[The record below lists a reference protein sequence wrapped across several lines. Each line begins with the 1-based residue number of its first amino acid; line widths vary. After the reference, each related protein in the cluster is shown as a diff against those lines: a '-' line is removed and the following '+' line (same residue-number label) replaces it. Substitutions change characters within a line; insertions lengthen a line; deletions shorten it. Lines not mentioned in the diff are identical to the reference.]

1 MSWNDNHRGL
11 PDKAYLVGRLSM
23 NSSRN
28 LSIGLLSI
36 FLLVLVV
43 WVYVGHAK
51 SQLAE
56 RFPAPGLLLD
66 VGGYRSHLHCLGEG
80 PPTVIFEAGLNE
92 FSPVWTQVQNQTAKF
107 SRACAYDRAGFGWS
121 ERGTLPRTAAN
132 MVRELYI
139 LLARAGIKGPL
150 VIVGHSFGGLLARQY
165 VQTYPDE
172 VIGLVLV
179 DATHE
184 DYLRRIP
191 AVTQGLDQ
199 TVKEFRTLSW
209 VSRLGLMALAP
220 ERIPARGLE
229 GEALARY
236 RAVLATSPFFDTAAE
251 ETATFEQNLAAARAL
266 PLGTL
271 GDMPL
276 VVLSRGQPEPL
287 PFLNVEQ
294 NARYERE
301 WAGLQS
307 QLASLSTRGRQIIAT
322 RSAHAIP
329 LTEPQLV
336 VDAIRSVAATAP

>member
-11 PDKAYLVGRLSM
+11 LDKAHLVGRLSI

-36 FLLVLVV
+36 FLLVLAV

-51 SQLAE
+51 SQLTE
-56 RFPAPGLLLD
+56 RFPAPGRLLD
-66 VGGYRSHLHCLGEG
+66 VGGYRLHLHCLGEG

-92 FSPVWTQVQNQTAKF
+92 FSPVWTQVQNQSAKV
-107 SRACAYDRAGFGWS
+107 SRACAYDRAGLGWS
-121 ERGTLPRTAAN
+121 ERGTQPRTTAN
-132 MVRELYI
+132 MVKELNTLIASADIKSPLI
-139 LLARAGIKGPL
+139 L
-150 VIVGHSFGGLLARQY
+150 VGHSFGGLLARQY
-165 VQTYPDE
+165 IHTYPDR

-179 DATHE
+179 DAAHE
-184 DYLRRIP
+184 DYLQRVPEIIP
-191 AVTQGLDQ
+191 GLDR

-209 VSRLGLMALAP
+209 ISGLGLMALAP

-229 GEALARY
+229 GETLARY
-236 RAVLATSPFFDTAAE
+236 RAVLATSHFFDTAGD
-251 ETATFEQNLAAARAL
+251 ETAAFEQNLAAARAL

-271 GDMPL
+271 DVMPL

-287 PFLNVEQ
+287 AFLSVEQ

-301 WAGLQS
+301 WAALQS
-307 QLASLSTRGRQIIAT
+307 QLASLSTRSRQIIAI
-322 RSAHAIP
+322 RSGHAIQ

-336 VDAIRSVAATAP
+336 IDAIRSVAAAAP